1 MSVIHICHVYLG
13 FSCYIRYFLI
23 FNSSLAYLYFSFLIV
38 TVSGFCFH
46 LNAQGVMQQ
55 NSSL

>member
-1 MSVIHICHVYLG
+1 MCICDWIVIFI
-13 FSCYIRYFLI
+13 IFLT
-23 FNSSLAYLYFSFLIV
+23 FNSSLAYLYFPFLII

-55 NSSL
+55 NSSTVGHLGG